1 MSTGA
6 GNDVLGGTW
15 NGGGPDCQDRAGGL
29 VAEVRDGS
37 GGAGGSSAEG
47 MAT

>member
-15 NGGGPDCQDRAGGL
+15 NGGGSEDARLPRPSWR

-37 GGAGGSSAEG
+37 GGAGGSSA
-47 MAT
+47 